1 MTRHPLWLRRI
12 YRVLKWLSV
21 VTEEDRP
28 DPLCPD
34 CLECNAI
41 RRKRRTP

>member
-1 MTRHPLWLRRI
+1 MTRLERRFWRLIIWLFG
-12 YRVLKWLSV
+12 LE
-21 VTEEDRP
+21 EEDRP

-34 CLECNAI
+34 CAECNAI